1 MKHIVVCIKQ
11 VPDTNN
17 IKWSVD
23 NNIVREGMLSILNPC
38 DEFAINLGVEIKNKT
53 GARLSALSMGPA
65 QAKQVIEQALAFG
78 CDDGYL
84 LCDKRFAASDTL
96 ATGKTIASAIKKLI
110 SDFDLII
117 CGQYAVDGDTAQTGP
132 TIANFLDIEHVS
144 YVKKVEIFGYKLNIL
159 QELERGYNKL
169 EAKPPVLLCVANED
183 YTPITPKIE
192 DYIEAQNKPIYVFG
206 ADDIE
211 INKEETGLLG
221 SPTFVS
227 KVFRTQINRPC
238 VVKEEFSA
246 KDLIKEINKMREDV
260 K

>member
-17 IKWSVD
+17 IKWSAD

-53 GARLSALSMGPA
+53 GAKLSVVSMGPN
-65 QAKQVIEQALAFG
+65 QAKQVIEQALALG
-78 CDDGYL
+78 CDEGFL
-84 LCDKRFAASDTL
+84 LCDKSFAASDTL
-96 ATGKTIASAIKKLI
+96 ATGKTLACGIKKLMG
-110 SDFDLII
+110 DFDLII
-117 CGQYAVDGDTAQTGP
+117 CGQYAIDGDTAQTGP

-144 YVKKVEIFGYKLNIL
+144 YVKKVEIFGDRLNIL
-159 QELERGYNKL
+159 QELERGYNKV
-169 EAKPPVLLCVANED
+169 EAKTPVLLCAANED
-183 YTPITPKIE
+183 YEHITPKIE
-192 DYIEAQNKPIYVFG
+192 DYIEAQNKPIKIFG
-206 ADDIE
+206 AEDIE
-211 INKEETGLLG
+211 INKADTGLSG

-238 VVKEEFSA
+238 IIREDFGA
-246 KDLIKEINKMREDV
+246 KDLIREINRMREDV